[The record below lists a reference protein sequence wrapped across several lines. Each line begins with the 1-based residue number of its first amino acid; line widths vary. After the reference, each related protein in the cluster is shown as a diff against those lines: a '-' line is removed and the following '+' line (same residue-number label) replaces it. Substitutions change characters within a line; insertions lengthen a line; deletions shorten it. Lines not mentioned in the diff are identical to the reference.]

1 MKLCAARQDG
11 ILREAWRALKPDGT
25 LVYSTCTFNRDE
37 DEGALERM
45 LAWAGDE
52 VAESDEIAVEDAWGI
67 VCGRVGAFRTF
78 RFYPHRACGEGFFA
92 AVARKSFDAGGRART
107 PKARRTVFAAA
118 DRKTSAELAR
128 WVRELDRMCFAQVAD
143 TFYAWYAAQA
153 DAVRALSE
161 ALPVICSGV
170 ALGPVFK
177 GTLKPDPALALFDG
191 LNRGAVP
198 VAELDEA
205 EALRYLR
212 KQEIAAAGLAEG
224 VNLVCARGR
233 ALGFAKRIGARV
245 NNMYPNS
252 LRIIKQ

>member
-1 MKLCAARQDG
+1 M
-11 ILREAWRALKPDGT
+11 
-25 LVYSTCTFNRDE
+25 
-37 DEGALERM
+37 
-45 LAWAGDE
+45 
-52 VAESDEIAVEDAWGI
+52 
-67 VCGRVGAFRTF
+67 
-78 RFYPHRACGEGFFA
+78 
-92 AVARKSFDAGGRART
+92 
-107 PKARRTVFAAA
+107 
-118 DRKTSAELAR
+118 
-128 WVRELDRMCFAQVAD
+128 
-143 TFYAWYAAQA
+143 
-153 DAVRALSE
+153 RALSE

-170 ALGPVFK
+170 ALGQVFK